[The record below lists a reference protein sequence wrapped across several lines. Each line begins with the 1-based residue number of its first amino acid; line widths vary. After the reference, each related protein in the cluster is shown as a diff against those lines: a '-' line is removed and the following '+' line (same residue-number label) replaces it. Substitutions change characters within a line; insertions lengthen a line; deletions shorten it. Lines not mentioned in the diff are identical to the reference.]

1 MKKILLMINKI
12 TKYILLIFFLLLIIT
27 SMLLTFNGSLRRTVF
42 LKAIDAHKIYQLQSI
57 KKYVLTRDFSG
68 ASDRLNK
75 YIKLSK
81 KISSGKSSVFIGVY
95 EATDFVASNASTQK
109 DFNLLE
115 NVFMQLVEMD
125 ENLYKARIWLARS
138 ISDTDYNTALM
149 HLEKAI
155 EISPASEDAYREGIR
170 IAQDKLDMELAQ
182 KFCDQYMKAQLG
194 GYMTIAFYNY
204 FASSNIR
211 SMAVEFLT
219 ETKNPKYY
227 SHSGLQLNSYNNY
240 EFIPSA
246 PINMNGVN
254 LYFSFLPGIQVLIKE
269 ISIYSSGQIFLIPA
283 KDFNVTS
290 KSAYIDNN
298 EEEDLSFFLV
308 NGQDEILRLH
318 YKNNF
323 KSVDKIIITMK
334 FNRMKLANN
343 SLCVVD

>member
-1 MKKILLMINKI
+1 MINRI
-12 TKYILLIFFLLLIIT
+12 TKYILLIFFLLLIAT
-27 SMLLTFNGSLRRTVF
+27 LMLLTFNADLRRTVF
-42 LKAIDAHKIYQLQSI
+42 LKAIDAYKIYQLQSI
-57 KKYVLTRDFSG
+57 KKYVRTSMDQSRDFSA
-68 ASDRLNK
+68 ASDHLNK
-75 YIKLSK
+75 YIKISK
-81 KISSGKSSVFIGVY
+81 IISSGKSSVFTGVY
-95 EATDFVASNASTQK
+95 EAADFVASKASTQEE
-109 DFNLLE
+109 FNLLE
-115 NVFMQLVEMD
+115 NVFMKLVEMD
-125 ENLYKARIWLARS
+125 ENLYKARVWLARS

-194 GYMTIAFYNY
+194 GFMTMPFYNY

-211 SMAVEFLT
+211 SMAVEFST
-219 ETKNPKYY
+219 EIKNPKYY
-227 SHSGLQLNSYNNY
+227 SHTGLQLNNYNNY

-246 PINMNGVN
+246 PIDMNGIN
-254 LYFSFLPGIQVLIKE
+254 LYFSFLPGIQVSIKV

-283 KDFNVTS
+283 KDFNVS
-290 KSAYIDNN
+290 SRSAYISNN

-308 NGQDEILRLH
+308 NGQDEILRLR

-323 KSVDKIIITMK
+323 KSVDKVIITMK